1 MVVGMVVGMVADL
14 NVTVAAMNEKA
25 AVLTVVLLILTE
37 MVVVLIAGGLTV
49 VVLTAGDLMAAVLT
63 VGDLTA
69 VVDAAEVQSIET
81 AMIVQEAVPAPRLLH
96 EDVMTALVVTAGTI
110 IAQIGGHFR
119 HLV

>member
-1 MVVGMVVGMVADL
+1 MVAVL
-14 NVTVAAMNEKA
+14 NVRVAAMNEKA

-37 MVVVLIAGGLTV
+37 MVVVL
-49 VVLTAGDLMAAVLT
+49 TAGDLMVAVLT